1 MNGHS
6 AHWSVILEANQRI
19 HKGKWRDP
27 FSDGFGIVRGERMK
41 IEEIKTIVKLMS
53 ENDLTEF
60 RIEAEDMH
68 LCIKRGGQN
77 SAPAMIAQ
85 PVPVAAAPVIQAP
98 AAAPAAPAAPAAAEP
113 APADGATIDA
123 PIVGT
128 FYRSSAPGMEPFAKV
143 GMKVDPD
150 TTVCIIEAM
159 KVMNEIKAE
168 KSGVIKEILAEN
180 GQPVEYGQ
188 PLFIL
193 E

>member
-1 MNGHS
+1 MGIPRTGPSYWKQTKEFIRKNGE
-6 AHWSVILEANQRI
+6 IR
-19 HKGKWRDP
+19 

-77 SAPAMIAQ
+77 AAPAMIAQ
-85 PVPVAAAPVIQAP
+85 QIPVAAAPVPVVPAP
-98 AAAPAAPAAPAAAEP
+98 AAAAAAPAHAAP
-113 APADGATIDA
+113 APAEGATIDA

>member
-1 MNGHS
+1 
-6 AHWSVILEANQRI
+6 
-19 HKGKWRDP
+19 
-27 FSDGFGIVRGERMK
+27 MK

-60 RIEAEDMH
+60 KIEAEDMH

-77 SAPAMIAQ
+77 ANPIIAQTLSPVVAAPAAA
-85 PVPVAAAPVIQAP
+85 PAAAPVAAAP
-98 AAAPAAPAAPAAAEP
+98 AAAPAAPAAPAAAP
-113 APADGATIDA
+113 AGETIDS

-128 FYRSSAPGMEPFAKV
+128 FYRSSAPG
-143 GMKVDPD
+143 VDAFVKIGSRVEPD

-188 PLFIL
+188 PLFVI

>member
-1 MNGHS
+1 
-6 AHWSVILEANQRI
+6 
-19 HKGKWRDP
+19 
-27 FSDGFGIVRGERMK
+27 MK

-68 LCIKRGGQN
+68 LCIKRGGQS
-77 SAPAMIAQ
+77 SAPTMIAQ

-98 AAAPAAPAAPAAAEP
+98 PAAPAAAPASADP
-113 APADGATIDA
+113 APAEGATIDA

>member
-1 MNGHS
+1 
-6 AHWSVILEANQRI
+6 
-19 HKGKWRDP
+19 
-27 FSDGFGIVRGERMK
+27 MK

-60 RIEAEDMH
+60 KIEAEDMH

-77 SAPAMIAQ
+77 ANPIIAQ
-85 PVPVAAAPVIQAP
+85 TLSPVVAAP
-98 AAAPAAPAAPAAAEP
+98 AAAPAAPAAPAAAP
-113 APADGATIDA
+113 AGETIDS

-128 FYRSSAPGMEPFAKV
+128 FYRSSAPGVDAFVKIGSKV
-143 GMKVDPD
+143 EPD

-188 PLFIL
+188 PLFVI

>member
-1 MNGHS
+1 
-6 AHWSVILEANQRI
+6 
-19 HKGKWRDP
+19 
-27 FSDGFGIVRGERMK
+27 MK
-41 IEEIKTIVKLMS
+41 IEEIKTIVKPMS

-60 RIEAEDMH
+60 KIEAEDMH

-77 SAPAMIAQ
+77 ANPIIAQTLSPVVAAPAAA
-85 PVPVAAAPVIQAP
+85 PAAAPVAAAP
-98 AAAPAAPAAPAAAEP
+98 AAAPAAPAAPAAAP
-113 APADGATIDA
+113 AGETIDS

-128 FYRSSAPGMEPFAKV
+128 FYRSSAPGVDAFVKIGSKV
-143 GMKVDPD
+143 EPD

-188 PLFIL
+188 PLFVI

>member
-1 MNGHS
+1 
-6 AHWSVILEANQRI
+6 
-19 HKGKWRDP
+19 
-27 FSDGFGIVRGERMK
+27 MK

-60 RIEAEDMH
+60 KIEAEDMH

-77 SAPAMIAQ
+77 ANPIIAQTLSPVVAAPAS
-85 PVPVAAAPVIQAP
+85 PVVSAAPAAAAPVAP
-98 AAAPAAPAAPAAAEP
+98 AAPAAPVAPAAPAAPA
-113 APADGATIDA
+113 GQTIDS

-128 FYRSSAPGMEPFAKV
+128 FYRSSAPGVEAFVKV
-143 GMKVDPD
+143 GSKVEPD

-168 KSGVIKEILAEN
+168 KSGVIKEILVEN

-188 PLFIL
+188 PLFVI